1 MEKKKLSTGALVALI
16 VIAALNV
23 LWIVCNLVLYS
34 ANILFQVWAPIVMF
48 AIAAIYTVYG
58 YKKPHG
64 NHIRYL
70 LLLNAVDLGALLIAN
85 RSWQPAYLIAV
96 SIANIILVSYMA
108 GRLDRYKQNL
118 IISIVILALKIVS
131 IYPFISMAIKYD
143 IMSFAVFFS
152 YIGPVTVWLAIAAS
166 YIIRYKPHKEAGLAD
181 K

>member
-1 MEKKKLSTGALVALI
+1 
-16 VIAALNV
+16 
-23 LWIVCNLVLYS
+23 
-34 ANILFQVWAPIVMF
+34 MF

-64 NHIRYL
+64 NHMRYL

-85 RSWQPAYLIAV
+85 HSWQPAYLIAV

-118 IISIVILALKIVS
+118 IISIVILFLKAFY
-131 IYPFISMAIKYD
+131 IYPFISMAIKDD

-166 YIIRYKPHKEAGLAD
+166 YILRYREHKEAGLTD